1 MYIACPPMTKLQTMH
16 LSPVDPMLLSAQ
28 PVGPPLHWLILNLR
42 PHTGDGRKAQMSR
55 TMDVCCSSIYNKHP
69 GTKPAH
75 PHELHQAL
83 NTLVPSAPRQYPNLD
98 KAVLHV
104 AESEMHIDGFPTRD
118 TEDPLA
124 VVCDNLCA
132 LHRRVE
138 EPVKH

>member
-1 MYIACPPMTKLQTMH
+1 MYVAVPSTTNTQAPNLPP
-16 LSPVDPMLLSAQ
+16 
-28 PVGPPLHWLILNLR
+28 
-42 PHTGDGRKAQMSR
+42 
-55 TMDVCCSSIYNKHP
+55 
-69 GTKPAH
+69 